1 MCRRATGS
9 AITTFG
15 RNNFGFNNFG
25 LNAVEDRTVHGDKP
39 HFYGIARV
47 IRAASIPIILIWV
60 AIAAFLNV
68 SVPQLE
74 EVGKLRSVSMSPD
87 DAPAVISMQR
97 IGEVFEEYESNSSV
111 MIVLEG
117 QEPLGDDTRA
127 YYSELIA
134 DLEADTKHVEH
145 IQDLWSDPLTAAG
158 AQSADGMSTYFQVY
172 LAGNQG
178 EALAN
183 ESVRAVQELVAES
196 QPPDGVAA
204 YVTGASALA
213 AEQEEAGH
221 SSMRFVEALTF
232 LVITIMLVLFFRSI
246 VTTLLILVMV
256 GLSLMTVRGAVA
268 FLGFHDIIGLSTFAT
283 SLLVTLAI
291 AIAVDYA
298 IFLIGR
304 YQEAKGTGATSEEA
318 YYTMFGGT
326 AHVIVGSGLTIAGAT
341 FCLSFTR
348 LPYFQSLGVPLALGM
363 LVLIAV
369 AMTFGPAVVT
379 VASKFGLLAP
389 KRDMRVRGWRK
400 VGAATVRWPGAI
412 LVASVAVSLIGLLA
426 LPGYQTSY
434 NDRKYL
440 PADIQ
445 SNIGYAAAE
454 RHFSPARLNPEVLMV
469 ETDHDLRNPADFIVI
484 EKIAKALFAV
494 EGIGRVQTITR
505 PDGKP
510 IESTS
515 IPYIM
520 SRQNTTQQLNE
531 KYMLDRM
538 DDMRAQAD
546 SLQTTINV
554 MERMQALMTQMSA
567 ITTSMVGKTR
577 TMTADI
583 TQLRDHIAD
592 LDDFVR
598 PIRNYFYWEPN
609 CYNIPV
615 CHSMRS
621 LFDLIDGTN
630 LLTEN
635 TQELLPDLE
644 RMAAIMPELI
654 ALMPSQIESM
664 KSQRDNML
672 TQYQTQNSQLEAGAE
687 MSVDSGAM
695 GDAFNDAWNADTFYL
710 PPEAFENK
718 DFQSGIE
725 QFISPNGHAVR
736 FIIAHEDDPL
746 SPAGIEKIDGLKT
759 AAKEAIKGTPL
770 EGARVYLG
778 GTAATFKDMADGT
791 RYDLLIAGIAAIGL
805 IFIIMLILTRAVIA
819 AAVIVGTVVLSL
831 GASFG
836 LSVLVWQHFVGIE
849 LHWMVL
855 PMAVIILL
863 AVGADYNL
871 LVVSRLKEE
880 IQAGVGTGLIR
891 TMGGSGSVVTA
902 AGMVFA
908 LTMMTMAVSDL
919 TIIGQV
925 GTTIGM
931 GLIFDTLVIR
941 SFMTPSIAALLG
953 RWFWWP
959 QKIRTRPVPVPW
971 GAGASGG
978 GDGDG
983 DGDDGGGGAPRA
995 RASAQ

>member
-1 MCRRATGS
+1 MSR
-9 AITTFG
+9 
-15 RNNFGFNNFG
+15 
-25 LNAVEDRTVHGDKP
+25 LGDDDQPSMSSLSGESPRKP

-47 IRAASIPIILIWV
+47 IRRASIPIILSWI
-60 AIAAFLNV
+60 ALAAFLNI

-74 EVGKLRSVSMSPD
+74 EVGKQRSVSMSPD
-87 DAPAVISMQR
+87 DAPAVISMEH

-117 QEPLGDDTRA
+117 EQPLGDDTRR
-127 YYSELIA
+127 YYADLISG
-134 DLEADTKHVEH
+134 LEADTTHVEH
-145 IQDLWSDPLTAAG
+145 VQDLWSDPLTAAG
-158 AQSADGMSTYFQVY
+158 AQSADGKSTYFQVY

-196 QPPDGVAA
+196 QPPAGVKAF
-204 YVTGASALA
+204 VTGASALA

-221 SSMRFVEALTF
+221 TSMRFVEALTF

-298 IFLIGR
+298 IFLVGR
-304 YQEAKGTGATSEEA
+304 YQEAKGKGATAEEA
-318 YYTMFGGT
+318 YFTMFGGN

-369 AMTFGPAVVT
+369 AMTFGPAMVT
-379 VASKFGLLAP
+379 IASKFGLLEP
-389 KRDMRVRGWRK
+389 KRAMRVRGWRK
-400 VGAATVRWPGAI
+400 IGAVTVRWPGAI

-434 NDRKYL
+434 NDRNYL
-440 PADIQ
+440 PDDIQ
-445 SNIGYAAAE
+445 SNVGYAAAE

-484 EKIAKALFAV
+484 EKIAKALFTV

-505 PDGKP
+505 PDGTP

-520 SRQNTTQQLNE
+520 SRQSTTQQLNE

-538 DDMRAQAD
+538 DDMQVQAE
-546 SLQTTINV
+546 SLQTTIDT
-554 MERMQALMTQMSA
+554 MEKMQALMSQMSE
-567 ITTSMVGKTR
+567 ITNSMVAKTK
-577 TMTADI
+577 TMAVDI
-583 TQLRDHIAD
+583 TELRDHIAD

-598 PIRNYFYWEPN
+598 PIRNYFYWEPH

-630 LLTEN
+630 LLTDN
-635 TQELLPDLE
+635 VQDLVPDLE

-654 ALMPSQIESM
+654 ALMPQQIETM
-664 KSQRDNML
+664 KSQREMML
-672 TQYQTQNSQLEAGAE
+672 TQFQTQKGQLEAAAE
-687 MSVDSGAM
+687 MQVDAGAM
-695 GDAFNDAWNADTFYL
+695 GDAFNDAWNADSFYL
-710 PPEAFENK
+710 PPEAFENA

-736 FIIAHEDDPL
+736 FIIAHEGDPL
-746 SPAGIEKIDGLKT
+746 SPAGVEKIDKLKT
-759 AAKEAIKGTPL
+759 AAKEAVKGTPL
-770 EGARVYLG
+770 EGSKIYLG

-791 RYDLLIAGIAAIGL
+791 RYDLLIAGIAAVGL
-805 IFIIMLILTRAVIA
+805 IFIIMLILTRAIVA

-836 LSVLVWQHFVGIE
+836 LSVLVWQHLVGIE

-880 IQAGVGTGLIR
+880 VGAGLHTGLIR

-959 QKIRTRPVPVPW
+959 QQIRTRPAPSPW
-971 GAGASGG
+971 PAPPARVA
-978 GDGDG
+978 
-983 DGDDGGGGAPRA
+983 DDVGR
-995 RASAQ
+995 

>member
-1 MCRRATGS
+1 MQGQ
-9 AITTFG
+9 
-15 RNNFGFNNFG
+15 
-25 LNAVEDRTVHGDKP
+25 KP
-39 HFYGIARV
+39 HFYGIARFL
-47 IRAASIPIILIWV
+47 RLASIPIILIWL

-74 EVGKLRSVSMSPD
+74 DVGKLRSVSMSPE

-97 IGEVFEEYESNSSV
+97 IGQVFEEYESNSSV

-117 QEPLGDDTRA
+117 EDTLGDDTRA
-127 YYSELIA
+127 YYADLIA
-134 DLEADTKHVEH
+134 SLEADTTHVEH
-145 IQDLWSDPLTAAG
+145 VQDLWSDPLTASG
-158 AQSADGMSTYFQVY
+158 AQSSDGKATYFQVY
-172 LAGNQG
+172 LAGDQG

-183 ESVRAVQELVAES
+183 QSVAAVQDLVETS
-196 QPPDGVAA
+196 QPPDGVSA

-213 AEQEEAGH
+213 AEQENAGH
-221 SSMRFVEALTF
+221 ESMRLVEALTF

-304 YQEAKGTGATSEEA
+304 YQEARGKGETPESA

-341 FCLSFTR
+341 YCLSFTR
-348 LPYFQSLGVPLALGM
+348 LPYFQTLGVPLALGM
-363 LVLIAV
+363 LVLIMV

-379 VASKFGLLAP
+379 VASRFGLLEP
-389 KRDMRVRGWRK
+389 KRAMRVRGWRK
-400 VGAATVRWPGAI
+400 IGAATVRWPGAV
-412 LVASVAVSLIGLLA
+412 LVASVAVSLVGLLA

-434 NDRKYL
+434 NDRNYL
-440 PADIQ
+440 PDDIQ
-445 SNIGYAAAE
+445 SNVGYAAAE
-454 RHFSPARLNPEVLMV
+454 RHFSPARLNPEMLMV
-469 ETDHDLRNPADFIVI
+469 ETDHDLRNSADFIVI
-484 EKIAKALFAV
+484 EKIAKALFGV

-505 PDGKP
+505 PDGTP

-515 IPYIM
+515 IPYLM
-520 SRQNTTQQLNE
+520 SRQGGTQQLNE

-538 DDMRAQAD
+538 DDMIVQAD
-546 SLQTTINV
+546 ALQDTINT
-554 MERMQALMTQMSA
+554 MTKMQSLMGEMSEV
-567 ITTSMVGKTR
+567 TTSLVDKTK
-577 TMTADI
+577 TMAADVA
-583 TQLRDHIAD
+583 QLRDHISD
-592 LDDFVR
+592 FDDFLR
-598 PIRNYFYWEPN
+598 PIRNYFYWEPH

-615 CHSMRS
+615 CWSVRS
-621 LFDLIDGTN
+621 IFDVIDGTN
-630 LLTEN
+630 LLTDN
-635 TQELLPDLE
+635 VQELVPTLE
-644 RMAAIMPELI
+644 RLSLLMPELI

-664 KSQRDNML
+664 ESQRDMML
-672 TQYQTQNSQLEAGAE
+672 TMYQTQNGQLEQAAAMGE
-687 MSVDSGAM
+687 DSTAM
-695 GDAFNDAWNADTFYL
+695 GDAFNAARNDDTFYL
-710 PPEAFENK
+710 PPEAFDNA
-718 DFQSGIE
+718 DFQRGIE
-725 QFISPNGHAVR
+725 QFISPNGKAVR
-736 FIIAHEDDPL
+736 FIIAHEGDPL
-746 SPAGIEKIDGLKT
+746 SPAGVEKIDAIKT
-759 AAKEAIKGTPL
+759 AAKEAVKGTPL
-770 EGARVYLG
+770 EGARIYLG

-805 IFIIMLILTRAVIA
+805 IFIIMLILTRAIVA

-836 LSVLVWQHFVGIE
+836 LSVLVWQHLIGIE

-880 IQAGVGTGLIR
+880 VHAGLHTGLIR

-908 LTMMTMAVSDL
+908 LTMMTMAISDL

-941 SFMTPSIAALLG
+941 SFMTPSIAALMG

-959 QKIRTRPVPVPW
+959 QRIRVRPVPVPW
-971 GAGASGG
+971 PAAVSSSRERAGLHT
-978 GDGDG
+978 DTH
-983 DGDDGGGGAPRA
+983 
-995 RASAQ
+995 

>member
-1 MCRRATGS
+1 MQGQ
-9 AITTFG
+9 
-15 RNNFGFNNFG
+15 
-25 LNAVEDRTVHGDKP
+25 KP
-39 HFYGIARV
+39 HFYGIARFL
-47 IRAASIPIILIWV
+47 RLASIPIILIWV

-74 EVGKLRSVSMSPD
+74 DVGKLRSVSMSPE

-97 IGEVFEEYESNSSV
+97 IGQVFEEYESNSSV

-117 QEPLGDDTRA
+117 EDTLGDDTRA
-127 YYSELIA
+127 YYADLIA
-134 DLEADTKHVEH
+134 ALEADTTHVEH
-145 IQDLWSDPLTAAG
+145 VQDLWSDPLTASG
-158 AQSADGMSTYFQVY
+158 AQSSDGKATYFQVY
-172 LAGNQG
+172 LAGDQG

-183 ESVRAVQELVAES
+183 QSVAAVQELVESS
-196 QPPDGVAA
+196 QPPDGVSA

-213 AEQEEAGH
+213 AEQENAGH
-221 SSMRFVEALTF
+221 ESMRLVEALTF

-304 YQEAKGTGATSEEA
+304 YQEARGKGETPESA

-341 FCLSFTR
+341 YCLSFTR
-348 LPYFQSLGVPLALGM
+348 LPYFQTLGVPLALGM
-363 LVLIAV
+363 LVLIMV

-379 VASKFGLLAP
+379 VASRFGLLEP
-389 KRDMRVRGWRK
+389 KRAMRVRGWRK
-400 VGAATVRWPGAI
+400 IGAATVRWPGAV
-412 LVASVAVSLIGLLA
+412 LVASVAAALVGLLA

-434 NDRKYL
+434 NDRNYL
-440 PADIQ
+440 PDDIE
-445 SNIGYAAAE
+445 SNVGYAAAE
-454 RHFSPARLNPEVLMV
+454 RHFSPARLNPEMLMV
-469 ETDHDLRNPADFIVI
+469 ETDHDLRNSADFIVI
-484 EKIAKALFAV
+484 EKIAKAIFGV

-505 PDGKP
+505 PDGTP

-520 SRQNTTQQLNE
+520 SRQGGTQQLNE

-538 DDMRAQAD
+538 DDMLVQAD
-546 SLQTTINV
+546 SLQDTINT
-554 MERMQALMTQMSA
+554 MTKMQSLMGQLSEV
-567 ITTSMVGKTR
+567 TTSMVAKTK
-577 TMTADI
+577 TMAADVA
-583 TQLRDHIAD
+583 QLRDHIAD
-592 LDDFVR
+592 FDDFLR
-598 PIRNYFYWEPN
+598 PIRNYFYWEPH

-615 CHSMRS
+615 CWSVRS
-621 LFDLIDGTN
+621 IFDVIDGTN
-630 LLTEN
+630 LLTDN
-635 TQELLPDLE
+635 VQELVPTLE
-644 RMAAIMPELI
+644 RLSLLMPELI

-664 KSQRDNML
+664 ESQRDMML
-672 TQYQTQNSQLEAGAE
+672 TMYQTQNGQLEQGAAMQE
-687 MSVDSGAM
+687 DSTAM
-695 GDAFNDAWNADTFYL
+695 GDAFNAARNDDTFYL
-710 PPEAFENK
+710 PPEAFDNA
-718 DFQSGIE
+718 DFQRGME
-725 QFISPNGHAVR
+725 QFISPNGKAVR
-736 FIIAHEDDPL
+736 FIIAHEGDPL
-746 SPAGIEKIDGLKT
+746 SPAGVEKIDAIKT
-759 AAKEAIKGTPL
+759 AAKEAVKGTPL
-770 EGARVYLG
+770 EGARIYLG

-791 RYDLLIAGIAAIGL
+791 QYDLLIAGIAAIGL
-805 IFIIMLILTRAVIA
+805 IFIIMLILTRAIVA

-836 LSVLVWQHFVGIE
+836 LSVLVWQHLIGIE

-880 IQAGVGTGLIR
+880 VHAGLHTGLIR

-908 LTMMTMAVSDL
+908 LTMMTMAISDL

-941 SFMTPSIAALLG
+941 SFMTPSIAALMG

-959 QKIRTRPVPVPW
+959 QRIRVRPPPVPW
-971 GAGASGG
+971 PSASS
-978 GDGDG
+978 
-983 DGDDGGGGAPRA
+983 RE
-995 RASAQ
+995 RASLHTDTP

>member
-1 MCRRATGS
+1 MKESPVDGHR
-9 AITTFG
+9 
-15 RNNFGFNNFG
+15 
-25 LNAVEDRTVHGDKP
+25 P
-39 HFYGIARV
+39 HFYGIARF
-47 IRAASIPIILIWV
+47 IRLASIPIILIWV
-60 AIAAFLNV
+60 GIAAFLNV

-74 EVGKLRSVSMSPD
+74 EVGKQRSVSMSPD
-87 DAPAVISMQR
+87 EAPAVISMQR
-97 IGEVFEEYESNSSV
+97 IGAVFEEYESNSSA

-117 QEPLGDDTRA
+117 QEPLGDEARA
-127 YYSELIA
+127 YYADLIA
-134 DLEADTKHVEH
+134 ALEADTRHVEH
-145 IQDLWSDPLTAAG
+145 VQDLWSDPLTAAG
-158 AQSADGMSTYFQVY
+158 AQSADGKATYFQVY

-183 ESVRAVQELVAES
+183 ESVRAVQEVVDNS
-196 QPPDGVAA
+196 QPPEGVEA
-204 YVTGASALA
+204 YVTGPSALA
-213 AEQEEAGH
+213 AEQEDAGH
-221 SSMRFVEALTF
+221 NSMRFVEALTF
-232 LVITIMLVLFFRSI
+232 LVITIMLLLFFRSI

-268 FLGFHDIIGLSTFAT
+268 FLGYHEIIGLSTFAT

-304 YQEAKGTGATSEEA
+304 YQEAKGSGATAEEA

-379 VASKFGLLAP
+379 VASRFGLLAP
-389 KRDMRVRGWRK
+389 KRAMRVRGWRK
-400 VGAATVRWPGAI
+400 IGAATVRWPGAI

-434 NDRKYL
+434 NDRMYL
-440 PADIQ
+440 PDDIE

-469 ETDHDLRNPADFIVI
+469 ETDRDLRNSADFIVI
-484 EKIAKALFAV
+484 EKVAKALFAV
-494 EGIGRVQTITR
+494 EGIGQVQTITR
-505 PDGKP
+505 PDGTP
-510 IESTS
+510 IEGTT
-515 IPYIM
+515 IPYAM
-520 SRQNTTQQLNE
+520 SRQGGTQDLNE
-531 KYMLDRM
+531 KYMSDRM
-538 DDMRAQAD
+538 DDMLVQAD
-546 SLQTTINV
+546 ELQTTINT
-554 MERMQALMTQMSA
+554 MSEMQALMTQMA
-567 ITTSMVGKTR
+567 GVTQSMVAKTK
-577 TMTADI
+577 TMAADV
-583 TQLRDHIAD
+583 TQLRDNIAN
-592 LDDFVR
+592 LDDFLR
-598 PIRNYFYWEPN
+598 PLRNYFYWEPH
-609 CYNIPV
+609 CFNIPV
-615 CHSMRS
+615 CWSIRS
-621 LFDLIDGTN
+621 IFDLIDGTN
-630 LLTEN
+630 LLTDN
-635 TQELLPDLE
+635 IQELVPDLE
-644 RMAAIMPELI
+644 RLAELMPQLI

-664 KSQRDNML
+664 RSQREMML
-672 TQYQTQNSQLEAGAE
+672 TMYQTQNGQQEQMAALRE
-687 MSVDSGAM
+687 DSTAM
-695 GDAFNDAWNADTFYL
+695 GDAFNDAWNADSFYL
-710 PPEAFENK
+710 PPEAFDNA
-718 DFQSGIE
+718 DFQRGIE
-725 QFISPNGHAVR
+725 QFISPNGEAVR
-736 FIIAHEDDPL
+736 FIIAHEGDPL
-746 SPAGIEKIDGLKT
+746 SPDGIAKIDALKT
-759 AAKEAIKGTPL
+759 AAKEAIKGTPW
-770 EGARVYLG
+770 EGAEIYLG

-791 RYDLLIAGIAAIGL
+791 SYDLLIAGIAAISL
-805 IFIIMLILTRAVIA
+805 IFIIMLILTRAIVA

-836 LSVLVWQHFVGIE
+836 LSVLLWQHILGME

-871 LVVSRLKEE
+871 LVVARLKEE
-880 IQAGVGTGLIR
+880 IGAGVRTGLIR

-959 QKIRTRPVPVPW
+959 QRVRTRPVPAPW
-971 GAGASGG
+971 PKPDPQPVTTGS
-978 GDGDG
+978 
-983 DGDDGGGGAPRA
+983 
-995 RASAQ
+995 